1 MVHAVD
7 QVLDGELVMDPLVAQ
22 SLTRR
27 RRHRSDDIEW
37 LISFLTQR
45 EREVLRRIVT
55 GQSTEEMARDMAV
68 TRSTARTHVQNVLQ
82 KLGVHSRLQA
92 VAAVA
97 NRARGDL
104 RRPGGPDMATHLNVA
119 VADRQLTFADSVA
132 RRLLAQ
138 GVAAA
143 TAHTS
148 LEALLAD
155 LAENPADV
163 VLLDWSLC
171 SSLERCAARAARA
184 PARDPGRGRRRPA
197 RAAPDRGSHAG
208 GALGWAPKDIS
219 FEQLVSGLLT
229 VSRGD
234 RWVPE
239 GLVALLLEAMTRPG
253 DSEPGERLL
262 YPLTR
267 REREVLQCMVD
278 GLSRWETAVALSMS
292 PNTVRTHVQSVL
304 HKLNVHSSLR
314 AVALAREAGLS
325 ARPQI
330 PHQRP
335 GN

>member
-1 MVHAVD
+1 
-7 QVLDGELVMDPLVAQ
+7 MDSP
-22 SLTRR
+22 
-27 RRHRSDDIEW
+27 
-37 LISFLTQR
+37 
-45 EREVLRRIVT
+45 
-55 GQSTEEMARDMAV
+55 
-68 TRSTARTHVQNVLQ
+68 
-82 KLGVHSRLQA
+82 
-92 VAAVA
+92 
-97 NRARGDL
+97 
-104 RRPGGPDMATHLNVA
+104 LNVA

-132 RRLLAQ
+132 RRLHAQ
-138 GVAAA
+138 GVAVA

-148 LEALLAD
+148 LDALLSD
-155 LAENPADV
+155 LAQNPADV

-171 SSLERCAARAARA
+171 PSLDEALRVLREHHPGAGVVVVGDRREPHRIVAAMQ
-184 PARDPGRGRRRPA
+184 
-197 RAAPDRGSHAG
+197 S

-219 FEQLVSGLLT
+219 FDQLVVGLLT

-253 DSEPGERLL
+253 DAGPSERLL
-262 YPLTR
+262 HPLTR

-278 GLSRWETAVALSMS
+278 GLSRWETAVALGMS

-314 AVALAREAGLS
+314 AVALAREAGLT

-335 GN
+335 GS

>member
-1 MVHAVD
+1 
-7 QVLDGELVMDPLVAQ
+7 MDP
-22 SLTRR
+22 
-27 RRHRSDDIEW
+27 
-37 LISFLTQR
+37 
-45 EREVLRRIVT
+45 
-55 GQSTEEMARDMAV
+55 
-68 TRSTARTHVQNVLQ
+68 
-82 KLGVHSRLQA
+82 
-92 VAAVA
+92 
-97 NRARGDL
+97 
-104 RRPGGPDMATHLNVA
+104 HLSVA

-132 RRLLAQ
+132 QRLLAQ
-138 GVAAA
+138 GVAVA

-148 LEALLAD
+148 LEELLVD

-171 SSLERCAARAARA
+171 PSLEDALRTLRERHPDVRVVVVGDRHEPHRIVAAMQ
-184 PARDPGRGRRRPA
+184 
-197 RAAPDRGSHAG
+197 S

-239 GLVALLLEAMTRPG
+239 GLVAVLLDAMTRPG
-253 DSEPGERLL
+253 DAGPSERLL
-262 YPLTR
+262 HPLTR

-278 GLSRWETAVALSMS
+278 GLSRWETAVALGMS

-314 AVALAREAGLS
+314 AVALAREAGLT

-330 PHQRP
+330 PQQRP
-335 GN
+335 GR

>member
-1 MVHAVD
+1 
-7 QVLDGELVMDPLVAQ
+7 
-22 SLTRR
+22 
-27 RRHRSDDIEW
+27 
-37 LISFLTQR
+37 
-45 EREVLRRIVT
+45 
-55 GQSTEEMARDMAV
+55 MA
-68 TRSTARTHVQNVLQ
+68 SQ
-82 KLGVHSRLQA
+82 
-92 VAAVA
+92 
-97 NRARGDL
+97 
-104 RRPGGPDMATHLNVA
+104 LNVA

-148 LEALLAD
+148 LEALVAD
-155 LAENPADV
+155 LAEHPVDV

-171 SSLERCAARAARA
+171 SSLDEALQTLRERHPEIRVVVVGDRREPHRIVAAMQA
-184 PARDPGRGRRRPA
+184 
-197 RAAPDRGSHAG
+197 

-219 FEQLVSGLLT
+219 FEQLVAGLQT

-234 RWVPE
+234 RWIPE
-239 GLVALLLEAMTRPG
+239 GLVGILLEAMTRPDDG
-253 DSEPGERLL
+253 GPGERLL

-278 GLSRWETAVALSMS
+278 GLSRWETAGALGMS

-325 ARPQI
+325 ARPPEGAQI

-335 GN
+335 GR

>member
-1 MVHAVD
+1 
-7 QVLDGELVMDPLVAQ
+7 
-22 SLTRR
+22 
-27 RRHRSDDIEW
+27 
-37 LISFLTQR
+37 
-45 EREVLRRIVT
+45 
-55 GQSTEEMARDMAV
+55 MA
-68 TRSTARTHVQNVLQ
+68 SQ
-82 KLGVHSRLQA
+82 
-92 VAAVA
+92 
-97 NRARGDL
+97 
-104 RRPGGPDMATHLNVA
+104 LNVA
-119 VADRQLTFADSVA
+119 VVDRQLTFADSVA

-148 LEALLAD
+148 LEGLLAD
-155 LAENPADV
+155 LGRHPADV

-171 SSLERCAARAARA
+171 TSLDEALCALRKSHPETRVVVVGDR
-184 PARDPGRGRRRPA
+184 RDPHRIV
-197 RAAPDRGSHAG
+197 AAMQA

-219 FEQLVSGLLT
+219 FEQLVSGLDT

-239 GLVALLLEAMTRPG
+239 GLVAILLEAMTRPG
-253 DSEPGERLL
+253 DAGPSERLL
-262 YPLTR
+262 HPLTR

-278 GLSRWETAVALSMS
+278 GLSRWETAGVLGMS

-325 ARPQI
+325 ARPPQI

-335 GN
+335 GT